1 MVYQPTG
8 PTLKYEKTASGE
20 LAVRDI
26 WYKRGNFYLEGV
38 EHELASTPM
47 NTDVPFD
54 IVTLRLEQELKLISN
69 YIPNMELA
77 ISVMEAYLTLPD
89 NVREVPGQ
97 PISPEVLDRMIHR
110 LEPIELDILSV
121 NRVANLQVHGH
132 GLSHGDA
139 LDFMTIIDK
148 VMLLVHNKLYQLKQ
162 QGYYLGC
169 KVSSALDIILV
180 RPY

>member
-1 MVYQPTG
+1 MIYQPTG
-8 PTLKYEKTASGE
+8 PTLKYERTESGE
-20 LAVRDI
+20 LVVRDI

-54 IVTLRLEQELKLISN
+54 IVTVRLEQELKQISN

-77 ISVMEAYLTLPD
+77 ISVIEAYITLPD
-89 NVREVPGQ
+89 DIKEVVGQ
-97 PISPEVLDRMIHR
+97 PVSPEVLDRMIHR

-121 NRVANLQVHGH
+121 NKVANLQVYGH
-132 GLSHGDA
+132 GDS

-148 VMLLVHNKLYQLKQ
+148 VMLLVHNRLYQLKQ

-169 KVSSALDIILV
+169 AESSALDIILV

>member
-1 MVYQPTG
+1 MTYQPTV
-8 PTLKYEKTASGE
+8 PTLKYERTATGE
-20 LAVRDI
+20 LTVRDI

-47 NTDVPFD
+47 NTDIPFD
-54 IVTLRLEQELKLISN
+54 TVIVRLEQELKQISN
-69 YIPNMELA
+69 YIPSMELA

-89 NVREVPGQ
+89 DIREVAGQ
-97 PISPEVLDRMIHR
+97 PVSPEVLERMLPR

-132 GLSHGDA
+132 GDA

-148 VMLLVHNKLYQLKQ
+148 VMLLVHHRLYQLKQ